1 MDKKEKAPVMATIGA
16 ALRLVLLPVALFLG
30 YLGVYGLASHAS
42 FMDYFMGTICTVLA
56 IAALVNGIKG
66 IGKMREASA
75 SWTRYKLLQSLAEG
89 EELSERLDFFTV
101 LEPDPELQQRL
112 RRWKLDGITARFA
125 VQNDDATGAVRVT
138 FGGEYAGTPE
148 EPVRAWIAQHFDEI
162 ETVRSAAVCGGGH
175 DVNDE
180 PRPFHLAV
188 SLQLKGE
195 CVHPTRGA
203 DPLPPVRLAFGFDG
217 DRVCVVTSTG
227 KAHTCP
233 PGCGIGDAG
242 LPRMLLD
249 DLDPEKHSLCLK
261 CYKDYF

>member
-42 FMDYFMGTICTVLA
+42 FMDYFMGTICTVFA

-138 FGGEYAGTPE
+138 FGGE
-148 EPVRAWIAQHFDEI
+148 
-162 ETVRSAAVCGGGH
+162 
-175 DVNDE
+175 
-180 PRPFHLAV
+180 
-188 SLQLKGE
+188 
-195 CVHPTRGA
+195 
-203 DPLPPVRLAFGFDG
+203 
-217 DRVCVVTSTG
+217 
-227 KAHTCP
+227 
-233 PGCGIGDAG
+233 
-242 LPRMLLD
+242 
-249 DLDPEKHSLCLK
+249 
-261 CYKDYF
+261 